1 VASATVDK
9 IERVLETVRPAIR
22 MDGGDVEFVDFD
34 ESEGTVTLRLMGHCV
49 GCPMSM
55 ATLRNGIEARLRLAV
70 PAVRSVEAQKNVP
83 AEAADGGVKITTDL
97 NWADYL
103 LLAK

>member
-1 VASATVDK
+1 MPSTTVAE

-34 ESEGTVTLRLMGHCV
+34 EREGKVTLRLLGHCV

-55 ATLRNGIEARLRLAV
+55 ATLKNGIEARLKLAV
-70 PAVRSVEAQKNVP
+70 SAVRTVEA
-83 AEAADGGVKITTDL
+83 L
-97 NWADYL
+97 
-103 LLAK
+103 

>member
-1 VASATVDK
+1 MPTTTVAE

-34 ESEGTVTLRLMGHCV
+34 EREGKVTLRLMGHCV

-55 ATLRNGIEARLRLAV
+55 ATLKNGIEARLKLAV
-70 PAVRSVEAQKNVP
+70 SAVRSVEAV
-83 AEAADGGVKITTDL
+83 
-97 NWADYL
+97 
-103 LLAK
+103 

>member
-1 VASATVDK
+1 VPSTTVAE

-34 ESEGTVTLRLMGHCV
+34 ERGGKVTLRLLGHCV

-55 ATLRNGIEARLRLAV
+55 ATLKNGIEARLKLAV
-70 PAVRSVEAQKNVP
+70 SAVRSVEAV
-83 AEAADGGVKITTDL
+83 
-97 NWADYL
+97 
-103 LLAK
+103 